1 MKNSLAEGLDFED
14 MFNLAPVSLW
24 MEDYSGLK
32 QIFDQWRA
40 QGVSD
45 LLSFLKEDPERL
57 RLCSQSYK
65 VLRVNQYTLDLFKA
79 EDEETLK
86 SRLSEVFRGDML
98 DSIMNEL
105 VALWEGALSF
115 ETRSVNY
122 ALDGRRLDVQVRAR
136 VLPGYEQSWSRVL
149 VSLEDVTAEVQS
161 TVKLQR
167 SEQYARDLFEYSP
180 VSLWVEDFSVVKRL
194 MDDV

>member
-1 MKNSLAEGLDFED
+1 LAEVSFVKNSLAEGLDFED

-32 QIFDQWRA
+32 QIFDRWRA

-45 LLSFLKEDPERL
+45 LLSFLREDPERL

-79 EDEETLK
+79 ADEETLK
-86 SRLSEVFRGDML
+86 SRLHDVFRGDML
-98 DSIMNEL
+98 DSIVNEL
-105 VALWEGALSF
+105 VALWQGALSF

-136 VLPGYEQSWSRVL
+136 VLPLPAPATTSSGPSW
-149 VSLEDVTAEVQS
+149 
-161 TVKLQR
+161 
-167 SEQYARDLFEYSP
+167 
-180 VSLWVEDFSVVKRL
+180 
-194 MDDV
+194 

>member
-57 RLCSQSYK
+57 KLCSQSYK
-65 VLRVNQYTLDLFKA
+65 VLRVNQYTLELFKA

-98 DSIMNEL
+98 DSIM
-105 VALWEGALSF
+105 SF
-115 ETRSVNY
+115 YCKDYYN
-122 ALDGRRLDVQVRAR
+122 
-136 VLPGYEQSWSRVL
+136 P
-149 VSLEDVTAEVQS
+149 
-161 TVKLQR
+161 
-167 SEQYARDLFEYSP
+167 
-180 VSLWVEDFSVVKRL
+180 
-194 MDDV
+194 